1 MAICDYLISKAISV
15 DCENQ
20 SVAGLEPNG
29 LIINRDDIDFSAT
42 TFDAQNPNIIKTLVL
57 KSGKKAYDIIQQGAT
72 PFTGVASNLNV
83 GTYRN
88 TWTHDVPIAILGN
101 DPDIAANIID
111 KLSNG
116 TFVVILRTV
125 QKGTT
130 GNAEYQVYGY
140 AQGLR
145 ASEGVNEKY
154 SEDTDGGWLITLQ
167 EQRAPKSAMFFFNTD
182 AATTATAYEALKG
195 EQQTI

>member
-42 TFDAQNPNIIKTLVL
+42 TFNAQNPNIIETLVL
-57 KSGKKAYDIIQQGAT
+57 KTGKKAYDIIQQGAT

-88 TWTHDVPIAILGN
+88 TWTHDVPIAVLGN

-116 TFVVILRTV
+116 TFVVILRNV

-167 EQRAPKSAMFFFNTD
+167 EQRAPKSAMFFFDTD

-195 EQQTI
+195 A

>member
-42 TFDAQNPNIIKTLVL
+42 TFNAQNPNIIETLVL
-57 KSGKKAYDIIQQGAT
+57 KTGKKGYDIIQQGAT

-88 TWTHDVPIAILGN
+88 TWTHDVPIAVLGN

-116 TFVVILRTV
+116 TFVVILRNV

-130 GNAEYQVYGY
+130 GDAEYQVYGY

-182 AATTATAYEALKG
+182 ATTTATAYEALKG
-195 EQQTI
+195 A

>member
-20 SVAGLEPNG
+20 SVAGLEQNG
-29 LIINRDDIDFSAT
+29 LIINRDYIDFSAT

-88 TWTHDVPIAILGN
+88 TWTHDVPIAVLGN

-116 TFVVILRTV
+116 TFVVILRNV
-125 QKGTT
+125 QKGAT

-195 EQQTI
+195 E

>member
-42 TFDAQNPNIIKTLVL
+42 TFNATNPNIIETLVL
-57 KSGKKAYDIIQQGAT
+57 KTGKKAYDIIQQGAT

-116 TFVVILRTV
+116 TFVVILRNV

-182 AATTATAYEALKG
+182 ATTTATAYEALKG
-195 EQQTI
+195 A

>member
-116 TFVVILRTV
+116 TFVTILRNV

-195 EQQTI
+195 E

>member
-42 TFDAQNPNIIKTLVL
+42 TFNAQNPNIIETLVL

-88 TWTHDVPIAILGN
+88 TWTQDVPIAVLGN

-116 TFVVILRTV
+116 TFVVILRNV

-167 EQRAPKSAMFFFNTD
+167 EQRAPKSAMFFFDTD

-195 EQQTI
+195 A

>member
-42 TFDAQNPNIIKTLVL
+42 TFNAQNPNIIETLVL

-88 TWTHDVPIAILGN
+88 TWTHDVPIAVLGN

-116 TFVVILRTV
+116 TFVTILRNV

-167 EQRAPKSAMFFFNTD
+167 EQRAPKSAMFFFDTD

-195 EQQTI
+195 A

>member
-42 TFDAQNPNIIKTLVL
+42 TFNAQNPNIIETLVL
-57 KSGKKAYDIIQQGAT
+57 KTGKKAYDIIQQGAT

-88 TWTHDVPIAILGN
+88 TWTHDVPIAVLGN

-116 TFVVILRTV
+116 TFVVFLRNV

-182 AATTATAYEALKG
+182 ATTTATAYEALKG
-195 EQQTI
+195 A

>member
-1 MAICDYLISKAISV
+1 MAICDHLISKAISV

-42 TFDAQNPNIIKTLVL
+42 TFNAQNPNIIETLVL
-57 KSGKKAYDIIQQGAT
+57 KTGKKAYDIIQQGAT

-88 TWTHDVPIAILGN
+88 TWTHDVPIAVLGN

-116 TFVVILRTV
+116 TFVVILRNV

-167 EQRAPKSAMFFFNTD
+167 EQRAPKSAMFFFDTD
-182 AATTATAYEALKG
+182 SATTATAYEALKG
-195 EQQTI
+195 A

>member
-42 TFDAQNPNIIKTLVL
+42 TFNAQNPNIIETLVL

-88 TWTHDVPIAILGN
+88 TWTHDVPIAVLGN

-116 TFVVILRTV
+116 TFVVILRNV
-125 QKGTT
+125 QKGST

-182 AATTATAYEALKG
+182 SSTTATAYEALKG
-195 EQQTI
+195 A

>member
-88 TWTHDVPIAILGN
+88 TWTHDVPIAVLGN

-116 TFVVILRTV
+116 TFVVILRNV

-145 ASEGVNEKY
+145 ASEVVNEKY

-167 EQRAPKSAMFFFNTD
+167 EQRAPKSAMFFFDTD

-195 EQQTI
+195 A

>member
-42 TFDAQNPNIIKTLVL
+42 TFNAQNPNIIETLVL

-88 TWTHDVPIAILGN
+88 TWTHDVPIAVLGN

-116 TFVVILRTV
+116 TFVVILRNV

-167 EQRAPKSAMFFFNTD
+167 EQRAPKSAMFFFDTD

-195 EQQTI
+195 A

>member
-88 TWTHDVPIAILGN
+88 TWTHDVPIAVLGN

-116 TFVVILRTV
+116 TFVAILRNV
-125 QKGTT
+125 QKGTN
-130 GNAEYQVYGY
+130 GDAEYQVYGY

-195 EQQTI
+195 E

>member
-42 TFDAQNPNIIKTLVL
+42 TFNAQNPNIIETLVL
-57 KSGKKAYDIIQQGAT
+57 KTGKKAYDIIQQGAT

-88 TWTHDVPIAILGN
+88 TWTHDVPIAVLGN

-116 TFVVILRTV
+116 TFVVILRNV

-130 GNAEYQVYGY
+130 GDAEYQVYGY

-182 AATTATAYEALKG
+182 ASTTATAYEALKG
-195 EQQTI
+195 A

>member
-42 TFDAQNPNIIKTLVL
+42 TFNAQNPNIIETLVL
-57 KSGKKAYDIIQQGAT
+57 KTGKKGYDIIQQGAT

-88 TWTHDVPIAILGN
+88 TWTHDVPIAVLGN

-116 TFVVILRTV
+116 TFVVILRNV

-167 EQRAPKSAMFFFNTD
+167 EQRAPKSAMFFFDTD

-195 EQQTI
+195 A

>member
-57 KSGKKAYDIIQQGAT
+57 KSGKKGYDIIQQGAT

-88 TWTHDVPIAILGN
+88 TWTHDVPIAVLGN

-116 TFVVILRTV
+116 TFVVILRNV

-182 AATTATAYEALKG
+182 ASTTATAYEALKG
-195 EQQTI
+195 A

>member
-88 TWTHDVPIAILGN
+88 TWTHDVPIAVLGN

-116 TFVVILRTV
+116 TFVVILRNV

-182 AATTATAYEALKG
+182 ATTTATAYEALKG
-195 EQQTI
+195 A

>member
-42 TFDAQNPNIIKTLVL
+42 TFDASNPNIIKTLVL
-57 KSGKKAYDIIQQGAT
+57 KSGKKGYDIIQQGAT

-116 TFVVILRTV
+116 TFVVILRNV

-130 GNAEYQVYGY
+130 GDAEYQVYGY

-182 AATTATAYEALKG
+182 ATTTATAYEALKG
-195 EQQTI
+195 A

>member
-42 TFDAQNPNIIKTLVL
+42 TFNAQNPNIIETLVL

-88 TWTHDVPIAILGN
+88 TWTHDVPIAVLGN

-116 TFVVILRTV
+116 TFVVILRNV

-130 GNAEYQVYGY
+130 GDAEYQVYGY

-182 AATTATAYEALKG
+182 ATTTATAYEALKG
-195 EQQTI
+195 E

>member
-88 TWTHDVPIAILGN
+88 TWTHDVPIAVLGN

-116 TFVVILRTV
+116 TFVVILRNV
-125 QKGTT
+125 QKGAT

-182 AATTATAYEALKG
+182 ATTTATAYEALKG
-195 EQQTI
+195 E

>member
-42 TFDAQNPNIIKTLVL
+42 TFNAQNPNIIETLVL
-57 KSGKKAYDIIQQGAT
+57 KTGKKGYDIIQQGAT

-88 TWTHDVPIAILGN
+88 TWTHDVPIAVLGN

-116 TFVVILRTV
+116 TFVVILRNV

-182 AATTATAYEALKG
+182 ATTTATAYEALKG
-195 EQQTI
+195 A

>member
-88 TWTHDVPIAILGN
+88 SWTHDVPIAILGN

-116 TFVVILRTV
+116 TFVVILRNV
-125 QKGTT
+125 AKGAT
-130 GNAEYQVYGY
+130 GDAEYQVYGY

-182 AATTATAYEALKG
+182 ATTTATAYEALKG
-195 EQQTI
+195 A

>member
-88 TWTHDVPIAILGN
+88 TWTHDVPIAVLGN

-116 TFVVILRTV
+116 TFVAILRNV
-125 QKGTT
+125 QKGTN
-130 GNAEYQVYGY
+130 GDAEYQVYGY

-195 EQQTI
+195 A

>member
-42 TFDAQNPNIIKTLVL
+42 TFNAQNPNIIETLVL
-57 KSGKKAYDIIQQGAT
+57 KKKKKGYDIIQQGAT

-88 TWTHDVPIAILGN
+88 TWTHDVPIAVLGN

-116 TFVVILRTV
+116 TFVVILRNV

-167 EQRAPKSAMFFFNTD
+167 EQRAPKSAMFFFDTD

-195 EQQTI
+195 A

>member
-57 KSGKKAYDIIQQGAT
+57 KSGKKGFDIIQQGAT

-116 TFVVILRTV
+116 TFVVILRNV
-125 QKGTT
+125 AKGIT
-130 GNAEYQVYGY
+130 GDAEYQVYGY

-182 AATTATAYEALKG
+182 ATTTATAYEALKG
-195 EQQTI
+195 A

>member
-42 TFDAQNPNIIKTLVL
+42 TFNAQNPNIIETLVL
-57 KSGKKAYDIIQQGAT
+57 KTGKKAYDIIQQGAT

-88 TWTHDVPIAILGN
+88 TWTHDVPIAVLGN

-116 TFVVILRTV
+116 TFVVILCNV

-182 AATTATAYEALKG
+182 ATTTATAYEALKG
-195 EQQTI
+195 A

>member
-88 TWTHDVPIAILGN
+88 TWTHDVPIAVLGN

-116 TFVVILRTV
+116 TFVTILRNV

-167 EQRAPKSAMFFFNTD
+167 EQRAPKSAMFFFDTD

-195 EQQTI
+195 A

>member
-42 TFDAQNPNIIKTLVL
+42 TFNAQNPNIIETLVL

-88 TWTHDVPIAILGN
+88 TWTHDVPIAVLGN

-116 TFVVILRTV
+116 TFVVILRNV
-125 QKGTT
+125 QKGST

-167 EQRAPKSAMFFFNTD
+167 EQRAPKSAMFFFDTD

-195 EQQTI
+195 A

>member
-42 TFDAQNPNIIKTLVL
+42 TFNAQNPNIIETLVL

-88 TWTHDVPIAILGN
+88 TWTHDVPIAVLGN

-116 TFVVILRTV
+116 TFVAILRNV

-167 EQRAPKSAMFFFNTD
+167 EQRAPKSAMFFFDTD

-195 EQQTI
+195 A

>member
-42 TFDAQNPNIIKTLVL
+42 TFTAQNPNILETLVL

-88 TWTHDVPIAILGN
+88 TWTHDVPIAVLGN

-116 TFVVILRTV
+116 TFVVILRNV

-167 EQRAPKSAMFFFNTD
+167 EQRAPKSAMFFFDTD

-195 EQQTI
+195 A

>member
-88 TWTHDVPIAILGN
+88 TWTHDVPIAVLGN

-116 TFVVILRTV
+116 TFVVILRNV
-125 QKGTT
+125 QKGTN
-130 GNAEYQVYGY
+130 GDAEYQVYGY

-195 EQQTI
+195 E

>member
-42 TFDAQNPNIIKTLVL
+42 TFNAQNPNIIETLVL
-57 KSGKKAYDIIQQGAT
+57 KTGKKGYDIIQQGAT

-116 TFVVILRTV
+116 TFVVILRNV

-130 GNAEYQVYGY
+130 GDAEYQVYGY

-182 AATTATAYEALKG
+182 ASTTATAYEALKG
-195 EQQTI
+195 A